1 MAKHES
7 AASVALQ
14 LKNFTEDIIQQVTL
28 EVTAVLGED
37 TPVDT
42 GWAQANWVPNIG
54 ASHIGTV
61 GTKESVTAT
70 AKEEGIAKVLA
81 LYKLP
86 AIIFVTNNVPY
97 IERLNSGHSDKAPSG
112 YVQLAI
118 LKGLQA
124 VEKRV

>member
-1 MAKHES
+1 MAQHES

-14 LKNFTEDIIQQVTL
+14 LKSFTEDIVQQITL

-54 ASHIGTV
+54 SSHVGTV

-86 AIIFVTNNVPY
+86 AIVFVSNNVPY
-97 IERLNSGHSDKAPSG
+97 IERLNSGHSTQQPNPF
-112 YVQLAI
+112 VQLSI

>member
-1 MAKHES
+1 MAQHES
-7 AASVALQ
+7 AVSVMTQ
-14 LKNFTEDIIQQVTL
+14 LKDFTEDVIKQVTL

-54 ASHIGTV
+54 SSHTGTA

-81 LYKLP
+81 LYQLP
-86 AIIFVTNNVPY
+86 DIVFVTNNVSY
-97 IERLNSGHSDKAPSG
+97 IERLNAGHSDQAPSG
-112 YVQLAI
+112 YIQVGI
-118 LKGLQA
+118 LKAIQA
-124 VEKRV
+124 VENRV